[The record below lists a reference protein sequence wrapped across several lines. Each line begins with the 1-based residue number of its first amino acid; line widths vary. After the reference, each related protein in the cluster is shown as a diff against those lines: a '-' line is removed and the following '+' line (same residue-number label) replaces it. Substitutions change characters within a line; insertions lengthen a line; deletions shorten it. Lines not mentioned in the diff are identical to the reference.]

1 MRGSMRRSFSLT
13 MATAILAL
21 AAAPVVLAADAT
33 IPIAD
38 FAYPPTTNVN
48 VGDSVTWNNTS
59 GVTHTAT
66 ADGGSFDTGNIA
78 DGASASVT
86 FDTAG
91 TFPYHCTIHP
101 SMVGSI
107 VVAAAGGG
115 GAAVTPAPTDTEPAP
130 EPPRG
135 DATAFVLA
143 MLGIVMLVGTF
154 IASRRFEPAPSTVD
168 DDQS

>member
-1 MRGSMRRSFSLT
+1 MHGSMRRSVGLT
-13 MATAILAL
+13 VAAILAF
-21 AAAPVVLAADAT
+21 AVAPVVLAADAT

-59 GVTHTAT
+59 GVAHTAT
-66 ADGGSFDTGNIA
+66 ADGGAFDTGNIA
-78 DGASASVT
+78 DGASASIT

-91 TFPYHCTIHP
+91 TFAYHCTIHP
-101 SMVGSI
+101 AMVGSI

-135 DATAFVLA
+135 DTTAFVLA
-143 MLGIVMLVGTF
+143 LLGITMLVGTF
-154 IASRRFEPAPSTVD
+154 ASGRRFRPATETVD

>member
-1 MRGSMRRSFSLT
+1 MRGSMRRSVGLT
-13 MATAILAL
+13 MAAAVLAL
-21 AAAPVVLAADAT
+21 VAAPVALAADAT

-38 FAYPPTTNVN
+38 FAYPPTTEVD

-78 DGASASVT
+78 DGASATVT

-91 TFPYHCTIHP
+91 TFAYHCTIHP

-130 EPPRG
+130 DPPRG
-135 DATAFVLA
+135 DTTAFVLA
-143 MLGIVMLVGTF
+143 LLGVVMLIGTF
-154 IASRRFEPAPSTVD
+154 AAGRRFEPATSRSDEDRP
-168 DDQS
+168 

>member
-1 MRGSMRRSFSLT
+1 MRGSMRRSVGLT
-13 MATAILAL
+13 VAMAFLAL
-21 AAAPVVLAADAT
+21 AAAPVVLAADAA

-48 VGDSVTWNNTS
+48 VGDSVTWDNTS

-78 DGASASVT
+78 DGSSGSIT
-86 FDTAG
+86 FATAG

-135 DATAFVLA
+135 DTTAFVLA
-143 MLGIVMLVGTF
+143 LLGVVMLVGTF
-154 IASRRFEPAPSTVD
+154 VTGHRFGPATSPVD
-168 DDQS
+168 DDQP